1 MSVTAALE
9 RDRRVP
15 VHRRPPPSARR
26 LSQVLG
32 QRPRSTLTAP
42 GQRANAAKLAA
53 VDGAI
58 RARHGLVTPR
68 WLTAAVAGQEHLAS
82 PWFPKPPFVTDDE
95 AIALAL
101 TYDGI

>member
-1 MSVTAALE
+1 LSVIVVSRFTGVLRHRAGAFPKYWANGPEAL
-9 RDRRVP
+9 
-15 VHRRPPPSARR
+15 A
-26 LSQVLG
+26 G
-32 QRPRSTLTAP
+32 TLTAP

-53 VDGAI
+53 VGGAI

-68 WLTAAVAGQEHLAS
+68 WLTAVVAGQEHLAS